1 MAVYATAKAQ
11 VAWQGKLPHML
22 GAAVSMLAA
31 VRAVV
36 KAQMNLTNQVL
47 AGADTRGKFKALMT
61 EMFNFPKTSCPFQR
75 GDNETGAVLR

>member
-1 MAVYATAKAQ
+1 MQLQRRRLAR
-11 VAWQGKLPHML
+11 QGKLLQML
-22 GAAVSMLAA
+22 GAAVTMLPA

-47 AGADTRGKFKALMT
+47 AGADTRGNFKALMT

-75 GDNETGAVLR
+75 GDHEPGAVLR